1 MSTLSVLHRCHVTS
15 PLRLTQG
22 HHVEDDVLNS
32 SSLLSTSLHP
42 TESSSSFSSSGSHNG
57 ENGDQQQKEKTFHY
71 YSAGL
76 PRFTALDAMG
86 WGAAAVLFL
95 QLSRRVHSHLSNCD
109 QSHLREPTQI
119 YRCGYRVF
127 VDLLTR
133 QDVLPRRVNV
143 NCLRSL
149 ENQGTSSGESS
160 SFTDSSTSSTTQ
172 ESAFNHDDLDTDKV
186 LAADTTDHE
195 EGGLQENQTEN
206 KKESFTLEDKLTWA
220 TKNLQSVTDSSI
232 PAILN
237 IIGIEH
243 TKAEDYQTAFSCFSM
258 AASQGYCKAQFNL
271 GVCYEKGRG
280 AVKNMEKAALC
291 YKQAATAG
299 HSQAQYRY
307 AKYILHSKAT
317 GDATD
322 AQRTIGLMEQA
333 AASGLK
339 EAQAYLGVLFTR
351 EPYRDEK
358 KAVLYLKMA
367 AQNGDS
373 QSQFNLGQCYE
384 RGFGVCQCYR
394 TAIEHYRQAAKAG
407 NGKARLTLTS
417 LYCQGIEEDV
427 VLRSIRS
434 SPCISAVDRL
444 WLGSER
450 PSEPAD
456 LPIPN
461 NLGQAALCY
470 KQAATAGHSQAQYRY
485 AKYILHSK
493 ATGDATDTQRTI
505 GLMEQAAASGLKEA
519 QAFLGVLFTREPYR
533 DEKKA
538 VLYLKMAAQNGDSQS
553 QFNLGQC
560 YERGFGVCQCYRTA
574 IEHYRQAA
582 KAGNGKARLTLTSLY
597 CQGIEGL
604 LSYVE

>member
-1 MSTLSVLHRCHVTS
+1 MWRINGIVGRVLNRCHVTS

-42 TESSSSFSSSGSHNG
+42 TESSSLFSSSGSHNG

-76 PRFTALDAMG
+76 PRFTALDAVG
-86 WGAAAVLFL
+86 WGAAAVLFV

-119 YRCGYRVF
+119 YRCGYRVL

-133 QDVLPRRVNV
+133 QSVLPRRVNV

-149 ENQGTSSGESS
+149 ENQSTSSGESS
-160 SFTDSSTSSTTQ
+160 SFTGSSTSSTTQ

-186 LAADTTDHE
+186 LAVDTTDNE
-195 EGGLQENQTEN
+195 EGGHRENQTEN
-206 KKESFTLEDKLTWA
+206 KKETFTLEDKLTWA
-220 TKNLQSVTDSSI
+220 MKNLQSVTDSSI
-232 PAILN
+232 STILN
-237 IIGIEH
+237 IIGLEY
-243 TKAEDYQTAFSCFSM
+243 TKAGDYRTAFSCFSM

-280 AVKNMEKAALC
+280 VVKNMEKAAVY

-299 HSQAQYRY
+299 HSQAQYQY

-317 GDATD
+317 GDTTD
-322 AQRTIGLMEQA
+322 TRRTIRLMEQA

-384 RGFGVCQCYR
+384 RGFGVRQCYR
-394 TAIEHYRQAAKAG
+394 TAIDHYRQAAEAG
-407 NGKARLTLTS
+407 NGKAQLTLTN
-417 LYCQGIEEDV
+417 LYCQGTEGE
-427 VLRSIRS
+427 
-434 SPCISAVDRL
+434 
-444 WLGSER
+444 
-450 PSEPAD
+450 
-456 LPIPN
+456 
-461 NLGQAALCY
+461 AARKL
-470 KQAATAGHSQAQYRY
+470 TAR
-485 AKYILHSK
+485 
-493 ATGDATDTQRTI
+493 
-505 GLMEQAAASGLKEA
+505 
-519 QAFLGVLFTREPYR
+519 
-533 DEKKA
+533 
-538 VLYLKMAAQNGDSQS
+538 N
-553 QFNLGQC
+553 
-560 YERGFGVCQCYRTA
+560 
-574 IEHYRQAA
+574 
-582 KAGNGKARLTLTSLY
+582 
-597 CQGIEGL
+597 
-604 LSYVE
+604 YVF

>member
-1 MSTLSVLHRCHVTS
+1 MWRINGIVGRVLHRCHVTS

-243 TKAEDYQTAFSCFSM
+243 TKAEDYRTAFSCFSM

-322 AQRTIGLMEQA
+322 TQRTIGLMEQA

-461 NLGQAALCY
+461 NLGQVLP
-470 KQAATAGHSQAQYRY
+470 HSW
-485 AKYILHSK
+485 S
-493 ATGDATDTQRTI
+493 TGSICTMPVSYSRTSFVQEPRNNK
-505 GLMEQAAASGLKEA
+505 LFSPKPASCVWMM
-519 QAFLGVLFTREPYR
+519 GV
-533 DEKKA
+533 
-538 VLYLKMAAQNGDSQS
+538 G
-553 QFNLGQC
+553 
-560 YERGFGVCQCYRTA
+560 
-574 IEHYRQAA
+574 
-582 KAGNGKARLTLTSLY
+582 
-597 CQGIEGL
+597 
-604 LSYVE
+604 